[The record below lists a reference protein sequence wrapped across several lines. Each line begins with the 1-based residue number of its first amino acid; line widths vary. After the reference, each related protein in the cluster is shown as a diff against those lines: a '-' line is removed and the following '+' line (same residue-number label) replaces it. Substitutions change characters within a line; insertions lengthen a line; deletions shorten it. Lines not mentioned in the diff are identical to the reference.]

1 MEQWIRREPIYSGR
15 VISLEAGE
23 VALDNGET
31 APREIV
37 LHCGGVGVAPLV
49 DGQVILVKQYRIAV
63 ERDVIELPA
72 GKLEPGDTPET
83 RAAQEL
89 EEETGYRP
97 GRLVQVASCYCSPGF
112 TNELDHIYLAFD
124 CVKTKQ
130 NLEYD
135 ERIELVH
142 IPLDEIESRLQRREF
157 IDAKTI
163 IGLRELLAYLA
174 RVDGE

>member
-1 MEQWIRREPIYSGR
+1 MEQWIRRESIYSGR

-23 VALDNGET
+23 VILDNGGS

-37 LHCGGVGVAPLV
+37 RHGGGVGVAPVV
-49 DGQVILVKQYRIAV
+49 DGHVLLVRQYRIAV
-63 ERDVIELPA
+63 EQEVIELPA
-72 GKLEPGDTPET
+72 GKLEPGDTPEI

-89 EEETGYRP
+89 EEETGHQA
-97 GRLVQVASCYCSPGF
+97 GRLVHVASCFCSPGF
-112 TNELDHIYLAFD
+112 TNELDHIFLAFD

-135 ERIELVH
+135 ECIELVH
-142 IPLDEIESRLQRREF
+142 IPLDEIESRLQRKEF

-174 RVDGE
+174 RTE